1 MSFLILND
9 VIFLFFPFLLILGDL
24 IIQIRRFRPSLRI
37 EVRILHHGLKSILKH
52 HGRMKVK

>member
-24 IIQIRRFRPSLRI
+24 IMQIRRF
-37 EVRILHHGLKSILKH
+37 EH
-52 HGRMKVK
+52 